1 MSEAVNGSPQL
12 SAAVSPV
19 QCYVFAKQLNSR
31 TYWRQT
37 TVASEKHMA
46 YQQLHTCFL
55 LGCFFYWM
63 ETLRSVSFSR
73 GLAATS
79 ARNFELKRGAVS
91 RAFAT
96 VRPAELRRS
105 CGL

>member
-1 MSEAVNGSPQL
+1 
-12 SAAVSPV
+12 
-19 QCYVFAKQLNSR
+19 
-31 TYWRQT
+31 
-37 TVASEKHMA
+37 MA